1 MYVDFLRGIYW
12 CKKMRTRSNLMLTFA
27 VAAVV
32 FTLTGPSKCQEN
44 LPHYNSTSTDA
55 LTGKNDSEEF
65 PLPVGRLMLSM
76 MPPLDRAY
84 ISSSFIVLEKVE
96 LPRLFRLS

>member
-1 MYVDFLRGIYW
+1 
-12 CKKMRTRSNLMLTFA
+12 MLTFA
-27 VAAVV
+27 VTAVI
-32 FTLTGPSKCQEN
+32 FTLNGTSKCQEN
-44 LPHYNSTSTDA
+44 LLHYNSTGTEA

-76 MPPLDRAY
+76 MPPLDCTY
-84 ISSSFIVLEKVE
+84 ISSSFVVLEKVE